1 MDEHGDIIIYQ
12 TEDGL
17 TKIDVSMQD
26 ETVWLTQEQMAELFQ
41 RDKSTIS
48 RHIKNIFAEGELSE
62 KVVVAE
68 FATTSQHGAM
78 EGKTQSN
85 ITKFYNLD
93 VIISVGYRV
102 KSQRGVQFRIW
113 ATNILK
119 EYIKKGFAMDDDR
132 LKELGGGGYFK
143 ELLERIRDI
152 RASEKVFYR
161 QVLEIYATSVDYNP
175 NAAVSIQFFK
185 RVQNKIH
192 YAVSGETA
200 AEVIYHRADAE
211 KDFMGLMTFSGDQP
225 TLREAKIA
233 KNYLDEK
240 ELRAM
245 GLLVSGYLDFAERQ
259 AEREIPMTMKDWA
272 KHLDGILTSTG
283 ENLLI
288 GNGTIS
294 HNQAM
299 DKAQTEYKKYKA
311 KTISSVEQDYLDS
324 IKQLEQKGKKQ

>member
-1 MDEHGDIIIYQ
+1 MDEHGDIIIYK

-17 TKIDVSMQD
+17 TKIDVSFEND
-26 ETVWLTQEQMAELFQ
+26 TVWLSKSQMAELFQ
-41 RDKSTIS
+41 RDRSVIS
-48 RHIKNIFAEGELSE
+48 RHIKNVFEEGELSPE
-62 KVVVAE
+62 
-68 FATTSQHGAM
+68 
-78 EGKTQSN
+78 SN
-85 ITKFYNLD
+85 VQNLHIAHSDKPIDFYSLD

-175 NAAVSIQFFK
+175 TATVSIQFFK

-233 KNYLDEK
+233 KNYLNEK

-245 GLLVSGYLDFAERQ
+245 GQLVSGYLDFAERQ
-259 AEREIPMTMKDWA
+259 AEREIPMAMEDWA

-294 HNQAM
+294 HTQAM

-311 KTISSVEQDYLDS
+311 KTLSSVEQDYLDS
-324 IKQLEQKGKKQ
+324 IKQLEQKSKKQ